1 MNIGIVTAWFERGA
15 AYVSKQ
21 FEDVLSQKNDVFIY
35 ARGGEKTAIGDANWD
50 KDNVTWGLR
59 RNSPFSNTLISKK
72 DFSKWVHSNHI
83 DLVLFN
89 EQEWLYPLL
98 WCDEL
103 EIPTIAYIDY
113 YKKNTI
119 PLHSAYS
126 ALICNTKRHYSA
138 FDWHNNAGY
147 LPWGTDCNIYKPL
160 DDQFKLVNEDYV
172 TFFHSCGMNP
182 YRKGTDILLLASE
195 KIKEKFKLVLH
206 SQIDLKS
213 FFNEEINLAINN
225 LEKEGKLEII
235 TKTVTAPGLY
245 HMGDVYI
252 YPSRLEGIGLTLAEA
267 EACGLVP
274 VTTNNAPMNEFVN
287 KDIGYLIGVSK
298 YYSREDGYYWPE
310 CLPDMES
317 LKTIMIDICND
328 KEKVV
333 KLKKAN
339 YQYSIENLNWKKNSK
354 QIFDI
359 IDSVKYTP
367 LNEKIKNEI
376 TAYENIGFRR
386 FNNIFLKYH
395 GIMKII
401 LNYFKH

>member
-1 MNIGIVTAWFERGA
+1 
-15 AYVSKQ
+15 
-21 FEDVLSQKNDVFIY
+21 
-35 ARGGEKTAIGDANWD
+35 
-50 KDNVTWGLR
+50 
-59 RNSPFSNTLISKK
+59 
-72 DFSKWVHSNHI
+72 
-83 DLVLFN
+83 
-89 EQEWLYPLL
+89 
-98 WCDEL
+98 
-103 EIPTIAYIDY
+103 
-113 YKKNTI
+113 
-119 PLHSAYS
+119 
-126 ALICNTKRHYSA
+126 
-138 FDWHNNAGY
+138 
-147 LPWGTDCNIYKPL
+147 
-160 DDQFKLVNEDYV
+160 
-172 TFFHSCGMNP
+172 
-182 YRKGTDILLLASE
+182 
-195 KIKEKFKLVLH
+195 
-206 SQIDLKS
+206 
-213 FFNEEINLAINN
+213 
-225 LEKEGKLEII
+225 
-235 TKTVTAPGLY
+235 
-245 HMGDVYI
+245 MGDVYI

-287 KDIGYLIGVSK
+287 KEIGYLIDVSK

-376 TAYENIGFRR
+376 IAYENIGFRR

-401 LNYFKH
+401 LKYFKY